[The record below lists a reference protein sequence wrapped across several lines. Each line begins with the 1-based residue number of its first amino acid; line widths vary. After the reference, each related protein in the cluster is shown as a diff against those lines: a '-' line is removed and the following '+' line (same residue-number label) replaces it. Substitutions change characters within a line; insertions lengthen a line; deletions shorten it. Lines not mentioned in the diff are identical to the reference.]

1 MGQPRE
7 AVTWK
12 RHFRILQPATFPGHP
27 QELVMCSHVFPFPG
41 PLSTLRPIIPLPFYF
56 LVLGPG
62 QDSWLLGALVFLF
75 CK

>member
-7 AVTWK
+7 AVMWK

-27 QELVMCSHVFPFPG
+27 QELGAVMSSHFPG